1 MNVYVSFFEIN
12 MSHLGEEVL
21 THAGCEKYSGQ
32 LLQFKI
38 ICIAGHN
45 SRRLQFQRDNQVSMN
60 LLELKNSKCYFAKH
74 YQRKVNSFT
83 LALTLINLLRTTKSK
98 PLESAA
104 QTLTFVWLNKRI
116 SSTKKKTN
124 GVKTHLKHHSLKYS
138 EMKR

>member
-1 MNVYVSFFEIN
+1 
-12 MSHLGEEVL
+12 
-21 THAGCEKYSGQ
+21 
-32 LLQFKI
+32 
-38 ICIAGHN
+38 
-45 SRRLQFQRDNQVSMN
+45 MN

-116 SSTKKKTN
+116 SSTKKTKKNKRRQDTFE
-124 GVKTHLKHHSLKYS
+124 TSQS
-138 EMKR
+138 EV